1 MASGHKELGQIHTSN
16 FSVRGTG
23 TQVAD
28 LDLSG
33 ELSQQLQRLIRQGNF
48 FKIVGIDLT
57 VAEVG
62 GSGGGATMNGYL
74 RYFAPTRGRC
84 KAYRNAFHAM
94 RNAMELQGINMRD
107 NEQYDFRAV
116 FDTAAGLTTMVN
128 AASLDGNDPLGLID
142 SGDPTGTS
150 VGIFDVYN
158 KSVAPVSTSASF
170 SAGFNTMGNQST
182 PTDFVLNDGL
192 LWSGNTEYAD
202 TEWES
207 IPFQLSYAPGSD
219 DVAFTL
225 QWRPD
230 PALYLAVL
238 GGLIQVNVEE
248 VDFNGGADSYELNIA
263 VHTSGWKSIMGDP
276 DKKKRKRSSRG
287 KSSRRK
293 SKK

>member
-1 MASGHKELGQIHTSN
+1 L
-16 FSVRGTG
+16 VRGDRAK
-23 TQVAD
+23 VAD

-48 FKIVGIDLT
+48 FKIVGIDMT
-57 VAEVG
+57 VSEYG
-62 GSGGGATMNGYL
+62 GNTGGAIINGYL

-107 NEQYDFRAV
+107 NAQYDFRV
-116 FDTAAGLTTMVN
+116 EFDSAAGLSSLTN
-128 AASLDGNDPLGLID
+128 LASLDGTDPLAFVD
-142 SGDPTGTS
+142 SSAPTST
-150 VGIFDVYN
+150 VQGIFDVYN
-158 KSVAPVSTSASF
+158 KSVVPINTSANF
-170 SAGFNTMGNQST
+170 SAGFNTMGVQTT

-192 LWSGNTEYAD
+192 LWSGNEEYAD

-207 IPFQLSYAPGSD
+207 IPFQISYAPDSD

-225 QWRPD
+225 EWRPD

-238 GGLIQVNVEE
+238 GGLMQINIEE
-248 VDFNGGADSYELNIA
+248 VDFNGSATEFEVSIA
-263 VHTSGWKSIMGDP
+263 VHCSGWKSIMGDP
-276 DKKKRKRSSRG
+276 DKKKRSSRG
-287 KSSRRK
+287 RRR